1 MSKSNYFKG
10 LCVAIAMIFA
20 GLGAQAQ
27 QLELS
32 GYFNGLLPVA
42 EFNDNVTVMVAD
54 NFTPINI
61 NGIGKGASTG
71 IGGTLRVGLWLDVGN
86 GSFILPY
93 VEGSFLWN
101 STKSKYR
108 DIYDNNALNAELKS
122 TPSVPNYFNIPILV
136 GAKYRYQLTEIL
148 SPFAEASIGFDMMFI
163 SSNGYSGV
171 ANPTDGSSN
180 YLHYSYKPSGA
191 LAWSLGAGTY
201 LGSNVSVGL
210 YYLNLGAHRI
220 EYTSRS
226 YNDGDDVSYN
236 VEKRRLGE
244 LALRVG
250 FHF

>member
-10 LCVAIAMIFA
+10 LCVALAMVFA

-32 GYFNGLLPVA
+32 GYFNGMLPVA
-42 EFNDNVTVMVAD
+42 EFNDDVTVMMGD
-54 NFTPINI
+54 QFTPINLS
-61 NGIGKGASTG
+61 GIGKGASAG
-71 IGGTLRVGLWLDVGN
+71 IGGSLRVGLWLDVGAN
-86 GSFILPY
+86 NWLLPY
-93 VEGSFLWN
+93 FEGSFLWN

-108 DIYDNNALNAELKS
+108 DVYDNNSLNAELKS
-122 TPSVPNYFNIPILV
+122 TPSVPNYFNIPLLV
-136 GAKYRYQLTEIL
+136 GVKYRYDLTDIIR
-148 SPFAEASIGFDMMFI
+148 PFAEMSIGFDLLFI

-171 ANPTDGSSN
+171 TSSEGVSN

-191 LAWSLGAGTY
+191 LAWSMGAGTY
-201 LGSNVSVGL
+201 LGQNVSVGL

-226 YNDGDDVSYN
+226 YNDGDDVTYN
-236 VEKRRLGE
+236 VEKRHLGE